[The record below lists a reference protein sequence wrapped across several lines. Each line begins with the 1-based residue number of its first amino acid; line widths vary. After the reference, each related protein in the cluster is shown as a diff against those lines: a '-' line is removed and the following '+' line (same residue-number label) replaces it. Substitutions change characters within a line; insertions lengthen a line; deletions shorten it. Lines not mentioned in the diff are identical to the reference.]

1 MNAALAQSRELPS
14 IDSSTFKKAM
24 RCLPGGV
31 AVITSRH
38 ADRMNGMTATAV
50 CSVSA
55 DPPLVLAVVN
65 RSSRSHGLISGGEA
79 LAINVLSQ
87 DQEATATYFAGQS
100 EKPFAKVGHRIG
112 VTGCPLL
119 DGCVLS
125 LECSLY
131 AAHDVGTHTL
141 FIGRVVA
148 ADTAARD
155 PLVYHNGSFN
165 LLAKG

>member
-14 IDSSTFKKAM
+14 VDSSTFKNAM
-24 RCLPGGV
+24 RRLPGGV

-65 RSSRSHGLISGGEA
+65 RNSRSHGLIADGEA

-87 DQEATATYFAGQS
+87 DQEETATYFAGQS
-100 EKPFAKVGHRIG
+100 EKPFAEVNHRIG

-119 DGCVLS
+119 EGCVLS

-148 ADTAARD
+148 ADAAERE
-155 PLVYHNGSFN
+155 PLVYHNGTFDR
-165 LLAKG
+165 LAKG